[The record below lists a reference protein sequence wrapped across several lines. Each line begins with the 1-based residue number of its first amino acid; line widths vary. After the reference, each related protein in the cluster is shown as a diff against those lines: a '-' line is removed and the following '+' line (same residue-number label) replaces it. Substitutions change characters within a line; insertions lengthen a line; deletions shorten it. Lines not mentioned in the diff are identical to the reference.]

1 MPLEPAGAGPADLP
15 QEPAA
20 RRGRV
25 SRWWPV
31 LSRLLFVAIA
41 AEVGS
46 VLLIFPWLDLWGQNY
61 LSGVSAYWYSVWM
74 NSYFR
79 GAVSGLGAVNL
90 YVSFLELARFFLPL
104 SDTMKVSLR
113 KKD

>member
-1 MPLEPAGAGPADLP
+1 MPLEPDAAGPANLP
-15 QEPAA
+15 QEPTA
-20 RRGRV
+20 RHGRS
-25 SRWWPV
+25 SRLWSV
-31 LSRLLFVAIA
+31 LARLLFITVA

-61 LSGVSAYWYSVWM
+61 LSGASAGWYSVWM

-104 SDTMKVSLR
+104 SDTMKISLR

>member
-1 MPLEPAGAGPADLP
+1 MPLEPAGIGPADLP
-15 QEPAA
+15 REPAA
-20 RRGRV
+20 GRGRF
-25 SRWWPV
+25 SRWWSV
-31 LSRLLFVAIA
+31 LSRLLFVTIA

-46 VLLIFPWLDLWGQNY
+46 VLLILPWLDLWGQNY
-61 LSGVSAYWYSVWM
+61 LSGFTADWYAVWM

-104 SDTMKVSLR
+104 SDTMKISLR

>member
-1 MPLEPAGAGPADLP
+1 MRLESSRPAGRL
-15 QEPAA
+15 
-20 RRGRV
+20 

-31 LSRLLFVAIA
+31 VWRLLFVALA

-46 VLLIFPWLDLWGQNY
+46 VLLIFPWLNLWGQNY
-61 LSGVSAYWYSVWM
+61 LSGAGAEWYAFWM

-90 YVSFLELARFFLPL
+90 YISFLELARFFLPL
-104 SDTMKVSLR
+104 SDTMKVSR
-113 KKD
+113 FKKD